1 MANRKACPL
10 LVQSDTSPSLT
21 IQGEAYT
28 RVYFL
33 ECLGEKCAAFSTQ
46 DCFCEKFQHTVKAA
60 QRKEGQDA
68 KSAHSAARDITTL

>member
-60 QRKEGQDA
+60 QREEGQETQ
-68 KSAHSAARDITTL
+68 SAPSAAQEAATQ